1 MTIPT
6 LSTLPVAPARTDPPA
21 TFVTRADAFLAAIV
35 TFQGEMNTSIGAMN
49 TDIAGVNADATAA
62 AASASAAASSATAAA
77 NAAGAALWVSG
88 QAYAEGDAAISLVN
102 YQTYRAETATSGTT
116 DPSLDAN
123 WTAISG
129 TFPVQTGNAGK
140 FLSTDGTDPSWAE
153 VYPSQ
158 SGNDGKFLTTDG
170 TNTSWGDVPSGTYE
184 FTASG
189 SITAGDT
196 VALNDDDTVSTIFT
210 SGAAGEVGTAVQW
223 RTSSLGY
230 TSLTYSS
237 TNNNYRAWGGTSST
251 FGYSLI
257 TVSGTTVSSG
267 SFSLVSNAYTV
278 QNLTAAYNPTDNR
291 NLAFFTSQ
299 SQSDQGVIFIGAN
312 DSAFGTFTN
321 FPLRVDNQHV
331 IYDPT
336 SAKFVAIYKDLTTT
350 GQFQVRTIT
359 NSGNTPSFGS
369 AATVTTSTSGAN
381 ESNLCYDPD
390 STKVLAAYRV
400 DSRLRF
406 KVLTISG
413 TSISLG
419 SEVLLPASVT
429 EPSNSSFSNVTLVY
443 DTVNSRFVVSY
454 RTDAGYAEVAY
465 GTLSGTT
472 TSWST
477 PVRIS
482 ATQLNSDGMLDASY
496 NSSTG
501 QLDLFVE
508 DSANSDF
515 VWSIDISGAT
525 PTFDKS
531 ASVNSVNANA
541 LATRMIY
548 DSTNN
553 VNVLQNG
560 TFAQAQR
567 PDTLFENAS
576 RFYGIAASSAADG
589 QTVTLNLEGTVNENQ
604 SGLSINQGYWVALD
618 GSLST
623 TDTGYPFVGYGVAAD
638 KLFLSHLPVQTGNSG
653 KFLTTDGTS
662 TSWGAIGLNLIQE
675 VTASNDASVILS
687 GFSDAYDSYQI
698 ELVDIY
704 GGNSAVLRARIY
716 NNGSEITSGYN
727 SSVER
732 RSVSSSTFSAQGYS
746 SDSSLALTG
755 DSIGG
760 SSGSKMGLSMRVF
773 NQDAGPKAF
782 TSHGIG
788 NYGGSNNCQAIGASG
803 AVGELTDM
811 KFFLSTGN
819 IYGTFRLY
827 GITKG

>member
-62 AASASAAASSATAAA
+62 AASATAAASSATAAA

-88 QAYAEGDAAISLVN
+88 QAYAEGDAAISPIN

-210 SGAAGEVGTAVQW
+210 SGTAGEVGTSVQW
-223 RTSSLGY
+223 STTSLSY
-230 TSLTYSS
+230 TALTYSS
-237 TNNNYRAWGGTSST
+237 TDNNYRAWGGTSST

-257 TVSGTTVSSG
+257 TVSGTTISSPDP
-267 SFSLVSNAYTV
+267 FNLVSNAYTV

-312 DSAFGTFTN
+312 TAAAGTFTN
-321 FPLRVDNQHV
+321 FPLRCDNQHV

-350 GQFQVRTIT
+350 GHFQVRTIT

-369 AATVTTSTSGAN
+369 AATVTTTTSGTN
-381 ESNLCYDPD
+381 ETNLCYDPD
-390 STKVLAAYRV
+390 STKVLAAYRA

-419 SEVLLPASVT
+419 SEVLLPASAT
-429 EPSNSSFSNVTLVY
+429 EPSNSSFYNVTLVY

-482 ATQLNSDGMLDASY
+482 ATQLSSNGMLDASY
-496 NSSTG
+496 NSNTG
-501 QLDLFVE
+501 QLDLFVQ

-531 ASVNSVNANA
+531 ASVTSVNANA

-560 TFAQAQR
+560 TYAQAQR

-589 QTVTLNLEGTVNENQ
+589 QPVTLNLEGTVNENQ

-623 TDTGYPFVGYGVAAD
+623 TDTGYSFVGYGVAAD
-638 KLFLSHLPVQTGNSG
+638 KLFLSHLPVQTGNAG
-653 KFLTTDGTS
+653 KFLTTDGTDAF
-662 TSWGAIGLNLIQE
+662 WGAVSAGLTNSATIDLAGDSAFLFTGIPSGVNLILLTFYNLRQSGGQMGPRIALGTSGGLVTSGYRSGASRLRSSTPNYLPE
-675 VTASNDASVILS
+675 TASNAFMFGRCLDTGGTDYEGLAILS
-687 GFSDAYDSYQI
+687 RTSNNHWSMTANITAYDSTVQNNSAAGAVS
-698 ELVDIY
+698 L
-704 GGNSAVLRARIY
+704 GGNLTQLNFY
-716 NNGSEITSGYN
+716 NAFGTWTSG
-727 SSVER
+727 
-732 RSVSSSTFSAQGYS
+732 T
-746 SDSSLALTG
+746 
-755 DSIGG
+755 IGI
-760 SSGSKMGLSMRVF
+760 SYL
-773 NQDAGPKAF
+773 
-782 TSHGIG
+782 
-788 NYGGSNNCQAIGASG
+788 
-803 AVGELTDM
+803 
-811 KFFLSTGN
+811 
-819 IYGTFRLY
+819 
-827 GITKG
+827 